1 MQKSP
6 SFGFSDANAAHL
18 WVQFRTG
25 DVVAFGVLMKEFYRP
40 LFNYGRRF
48 TTDRNTLH
56 DTIQDLFLHLWEARL
71 SVSPTEHVRFYLL
84 KSLKNRLVSAHVKSA
99 RTSPIEDANLECLEW
114 SEGSAEELLIDQE
127 NTSINSE
134 RLKNLILQL
143 SRRQQEVIHL
153 RFYENL
159 SNDQIAGLLG
169 INRQSVAN
177 LLHSGLERLRK
188 YWHVSFSVVL
198 PLL

>member
-6 SFGFSDANAAHL
+6 SFGFSDADATHL

-25 DVVAFGVLMKEFYRP
+25 DVMAFGVLMKEFYRP

-71 SVSPTEHVRFYLL
+71 NVSPTEHVRFYLL

-99 RTSPIEDANLECLEW
+99 RTLPIEDANLESLTW
-114 SEGSAEELLIDQE
+114 SEGSVEGLLIDQE
-127 NTSINSE
+127 NASTS
-134 RLKNLILQL
+134 LPPVCDWWF
-143 SRRQQEVIHL
+143 EVTQV
-153 RFYENL
+153 
-159 SNDQIAGLLG
+159 S
-169 INRQSVAN
+169 N
-177 LLHSGLERLRK
+177 LLNKLFYFNASRVRRYPTRAL
-188 YWHVSFSVVL
+188 VS
-198 PLL
+198 